1 MRRTRIAVATSFP
14 ADPATPHGG
23 VEAVSVNLVRWLARY
38 DDLEIHVVTTQ
49 PGVSTAE
56 VSDWAGAT
64 IHRLPWA
71 SRRVLR
77 HATGPGRR
85 AVSAYLQQL
94 GADLVHAHDIYGL
107 MVKGL
112 DVPRVFTIHGFIHGD
127 TLVSGQRLAR
137 VRAMLWKRVELAG
150 WADQPHIVSINP
162 YVREHLEGWY
172 PGEIHDIENPIDEEC
187 FALARDEQPGTIFSA
202 ALVCPR
208 KNTLGLIEAFTLLR
222 REHRN
227 ARLRLAGSLVDA
239 EYAGLVHRRI
249 ADAGLTGQV
258 EVLGR
263 LTVEQVRRE
272 LSRAAVFTLLSFE
285 EGAPMGIS
293 EAMAAGVPVVASNR
307 CGMPHM
313 IEHGHTGLLVDP
325 NRPEEAAD
333 ALGRLLGDDV
343 GRRAMGTLAQAGAR
357 ERYHPAVVAAKT
369 RALYLDVLHGADA
382 TPSEHPTVKQAVA
395 T

>member
-1 MRRTRIAVATSFP
+1 MTRTRIAVATSFP
-14 ADPATPHGG
+14 TDPATPHGG
-23 VEAVSVNLVRWLARY
+23 VEAVSVNLVRWLARNE
-38 DDLEIHVVTTQ
+38 DLDIHVVTTQ
-49 PGVSTAE
+49 QEVVSPQ
-56 VSDWAGAT
+56 VSEWAGAT
-64 IHRLPWA
+64 IHRLPWT

-77 HATGPGRR
+77 HATGPGRE
-85 AVSAYLQQL
+85 VVCAYLRQL
-94 GADLVHAHDIYGL
+94 RPDLIHAHDIYGL

-137 VRAMLWKRVELAG
+137 IRAMLWKRIELAG

-172 PGEIHDIENPIDEEC
+172 RGEIHDIENPIDEEC
-187 FALARDEQPGTIFSA
+187 FHLVRDEQPGTIFSA

-208 KNTLGLIEAFTLLR
+208 KNTLGLIEAFALLQR
-222 REHRN
+222 KHRH

-239 EYAGLVHRRI
+239 QYAALVKRRI
-249 ADAGLTGQV
+249 ADAGLNGQV

-313 IEHGHTGLLVDP
+313 IDHGHTGLLVEPD
-325 NRPEEAAD
+325 RPEQAAEA
-333 ALGRLLGDDV
+333 LEGLLEDDV
-343 GRRAMGTLAQAGAR
+343 ARRAMGTLAQAHAR
-357 ERYHPAVVAAKT
+357 ESYHPAVVAAKT
-369 RALYLDVLHGADA
+369 RALYLQVLGA
-382 TPSEHPTVKQAVA
+382 SSHPVEQPQAKEAVA